1 MFATIQ
7 YNVNGNSLSNKHA
20 QLIHL
25 FKLIDETLKVQLIN
39 GYGMS
44 ILITLDL
51 SFALLADKMNLQ
63 PYVPLHPAFCIQQ
76 IEYKEISLKA
86 EAKIAIQ
93 FKIDDRQNKTHHHH
107 HHHHDHHE
115 IEANGRLEILQV
127 TYC

>member
-1 MFATIQ
+1 MFTAIQ
-7 YNVNGNSLSNKHA
+7 FNVKGNSLSNKHA

-63 PYVPLHPAFCIQQ
+63 AIPAFVFNRMKKK
-76 IEYKEISLKA
+76 YKEISLKA

-107 HHHHDHHE
+107 HDDHE

>member
-1 MFATIQ
+1 MFTAIQ
-7 YNVNGNSLSNKHA
+7 FNVKGNSLSNKHA

-63 PYVPLHPAFCIQQ
+63 AIPAFVFSRM
-76 IEYKEISLKA
+76 KK
-86 EAKIAIQ
+86 
-93 FKIDDRQNKTHHHH
+93 
-107 HHHHDHHE
+107 
-115 IEANGRLEILQV
+115 
-127 TYC
+127 